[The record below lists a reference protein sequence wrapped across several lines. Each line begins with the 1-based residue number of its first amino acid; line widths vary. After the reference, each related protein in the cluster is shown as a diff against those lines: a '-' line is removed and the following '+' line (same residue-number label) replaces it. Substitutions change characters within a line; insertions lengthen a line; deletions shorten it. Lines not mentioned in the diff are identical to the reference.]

1 MKKVCFLSVLFLV
14 AVSSVFSQGIVRGKV
29 TDETGESLVGV
40 IVGLK
45 SNKSIAVVTD
55 FDGNF
60 SLKIPD
66 AASHTLV
73 VSYVSYKTIEQLI
86 KPLTKNEV
94 LIKDFTM
101 VSQNVLGE
109 VEVVA
114 KQVKANDYYME
125 NIKKNSAVTLDYI
138 SAETMKK
145 TGDATVVSAVARV
158 SGVSSSGGL
167 ITVRGIGDRYIKTT
181 LNGLRIPTLDPLTNN
196 IKLDL
201 FPASLVGNVI
211 ISKTASPDLP
221 GDWAG
226 AYLSIETKDY
236 PDKLEVNVESQF
248 GYNAQSTFKDFLTSQ
263 RSSTDWLGFDT
274 GLRDKNH
281 NNFVTPNIGAN
292 STGPT
297 TYQEMV
303 ALGLGSYYNSL
314 GIYGWDQ
321 NSSAADTYF
330 KLGLVQL
337 GLLAP
342 ASIDDQTAVSKAKS
356 TYNSSYKALAFS
368 KINPDGVDYNNGLK
382 NNWNTF
388 KRRAPIN
395 FTQNF
400 SVGNQTSLFK
410 RTLGYV
416 VGIRYGSSVRYD
428 PNGISNRV
436 SGFNDVTTMPLYS
449 ANDVA
454 LISRETNGWS
464 ALVNLAYKLN
474 TNNSVSFLFMPNYTG
489 TNDVSNFSTIPNQD
503 LVQDGRVTKQQFYEQ
518 RKQLIYQ
525 VKSEHFIAGPKIKID
540 FNASYTKGNSVAPD
554 FKVLEYGFIRDNS
567 TGEITDYAFGT
578 TSEAGIYRYYRY
590 LSDNILD
597 SKISAELP
605 IGNSPS
611 IGVRK
616 LKFGG
621 AYQQNDRRQDLYDY
635 RVLKGNVLNEPT
647 ISSDEDLNS
656 VLNTDN
662 FIIQNQLL
670 TYKYEQISPA
680 INHSIG
686 KSTIKS
692 VFAMVDY
699 SILKFLRFS
708 GGLRVEHANIFAD
721 AALFSQLNYK
731 PDDLRRE
738 NEGGLPY
745 VKPANINE
753 TNFLPSGSLIFKLEE
768 NRVAQFN
775 FRLNY
780 SQTVARPSLRE
791 LNDAAVFDNEFRS
804 KIFGNSNL
812 QTAQIKNYD
821 FRAESYFKNGDN
833 VSVSLF
839 FKDFKNHIE
848 MSFVP
853 ALGITWNNVGR
864 SYVRG
869 IELEGKKSLGKHFE
883 LRANVTLAQSNSQVI
898 RKVFKIESD
907 GSTTYIPIDT
917 VNRPMLGQAP
927 YIVNGIFVYKADS
940 IGLTATLSYNVQG
953 SRLVIAGVTED
964 VYELRRHL
972 VDFKI
977 SKTLGKHFST
987 SITVRDILN
996 APVWRQYKLYYNDT
1010 EKPDFDKFRYG
1021 TNYLLSLAYKF

>member
-1 MKKVCFLSVLFLV
+1 MKKVCFFSVFFLI

-40 IVGLK
+40 VVGLK
-45 SNKSIAVVTD
+45 SNKAIAVVTD

-66 AASHTLV
+66 ATSHTLV
-73 VSYVSYKTIEQLI
+73 VSYVSYKTIEQVI

-94 LIKDFTM
+94 LIKNLTIL
-101 VSQNVLGE
+101 SQNVLGE

-145 TGDATVVSAVARV
+145 TGDANVLTAISRV
-158 SGVSSSGGL
+158 SGISRSGDL

-196 IKLDL
+196 IQLDL
-201 FPASLVGNVI
+201 FPASLVGNVV

-226 AYLSIETKDY
+226 AYISIETKDY
-236 PDKLEVNVESQF
+236 PDKLAVNVESQF
-248 GYNAQSTFKDFLTSQ
+248 GYNAQSTFQDFLTSE
-263 RSSTDWLGFDT
+263 RSSTDWLGFDN

-281 NNFVTPNIGAN
+281 NNFVTPNLD
-292 STGPT
+292 PT

-303 ALGLGSYYNSL
+303 ALGLGDYYSKL
-314 GIYGWDQ
+314 GISGWQ
-321 NSSAADTYF
+321 NGSPIAETYF

-342 ASIDDQTAVSKAKS
+342 ALINDQKAFIDAQNIYAT
-356 TYNSSYKALAFS
+356 TYRPLAYS
-368 KINPDGVDYNNGLK
+368 KINADGTDYNNGLK

-395 FTQNF
+395 FSQNF
-400 SVGNQTSLFK
+400 SVGNQTTLFK
-410 RTLGYV
+410 RPLGYML
-416 VGIRYGSSVRYD
+416 GIRYGSFIRYD
-428 PNGISNRV
+428 PNGTSNRT
-436 SGFNDVTTMPLYS
+436 SNFNPAINMPIFE
-449 ANDVA
+449 AEDEA

-474 TNNSVSFLFMPNYTG
+474 PNNSVSFLFMPNYIG
-489 TNDVSNFSTIPNQD
+489 TNDVANFSSAVNQD
-503 LVQDGRVTKQQFYEQ
+503 VAQEGRVVKQQFYEQ
-518 RKQLIYQ
+518 RRQLIYQ
-525 VKSEHFIAGPKIKID
+525 VKSDHFIAGPKMKID
-540 FNASYTKGNSVAPD
+540 FNASYTQGNSIAPD
-554 FKVLEYGFIRDNS
+554 FKVAQYDFVRNNS
-567 TGEITDYAFGT
+567 TNVITDYLFSPTGGG
-578 TSEAGIYRYYRY
+578 GIRRYFRY

-611 IGVRK
+611 VGARK

-621 AYQQNDRRQDLYDY
+621 AYLYDY
-635 RVLKGNVLNEPT
+635 FVQLGNTAFPKLL
-647 ISSDEDLNS
+647 SDDIGS
-656 VLNTDN
+656 VLNTNN
-662 FIIQNQLL
+662 FVVTNQSFYAYYLL
-670 TYKYEQISPA
+670 NRPEIYNTF
-680 INHSIG
+680 G

-692 VFAMVDY
+692 AFAMVDY
-699 SILKFLRFS
+699 SIVKFLRFS
-708 GGLRVEHANIFAD
+708 GGLRVEHATIFTD
-721 AALFSQLNYK
+721 VALFDELGYK
-731 PDDLRRE
+731 TDDIRRE
-738 NEGGLPY
+738 NVAGFPN
-745 VKPANINE
+745 VNPANINE

-768 NRVAQFN
+768 NKLAQFN

-780 SQTVARPSLRE
+780 SQTVARPSMRE
-791 LNDAAVFDNEFRS
+791 LNDAAIFDNEFR
-804 KIFGNSNL
+804 ILIYGNSEL
-812 QTAQIKNYD
+812 KTVQIKNYD
-821 FRAESYFKNGDN
+821 FRAETYFKNGDN

-839 FKDFKNHIE
+839 YKDFKNHIE
-848 MSFVP
+848 MSFGNGG
-853 ALGITWNNVGR
+853 LTWNNVGR

-869 IELEGKKSLGKHFE
+869 IEFEGKKLLGKHFE

-898 RKVFKIESD
+898 RKVLEVNPQN
-907 GSTTYIPIDT
+907 GSRTYIPVDT
-917 VNRPMLGQAP
+917 INRPMLGQAP
-927 YIVNGIFVYKADS
+927 YVVNGIFVYKADS

-953 SRLVIAGVTED
+953 SRLVISGVTED
-964 VYELRRHL
+964 VYELRRH
-972 VDFKI
+972 VIDFKI

-996 APVWRQYKLYYNDT
+996 QPVKRQYKLLYNDN
-1010 EKPDFDKFRYG
+1010 EKPTYDSFRYG